1 MGIIHFLGRAA
12 QRGGPSSFGVV
23 PVRED
28 VDVGGVAQEG
38 AQSGNI
44 PRHDAVPGCAAAGC
58 DDSVLSCAAGCCDSS
73 MGLDISFR
81 ISE

>member
-38 AQSGNI
+38 A
-44 PRHDAVPGCAAAGC
+44 PVLEMDAVL
-58 DDSVLSCAAGCCDSS
+58 VH
-73 MGLDISFR
+73 
-81 ISE
+81 